1 MRRCR
6 RSSRRTKLPCGPDS
20 HLAYFVRVLRFA
32 FFDFFFVF
40 FTYDIFS
47 IGTVLCVF
55 LRGAG
60 IVGQRPAQNSDEL
73 ANPSPENDNVP
84 VDETKRD
91 AADKDKKHN
100 A

>member
-6 RSSRRTKLPCGPDS
+6 RSSRRTKLPCGPDL
-20 HLAYFVRVLRFA
+20 HLAYFVRVFA
-32 FFDFFFVF
+32 FFDFLVF
-40 FTYDIFS
+40 FLLTRFFS

-60 IVGQRPAQNSDEL
+60 IVGQRPAQNLDEL

>member
-20 HLAYFVRVLRFA
+20 HLAYFVRVLRFSI
-32 FFDFFFVF
+32 FFVF

>member
-20 HLAYFVRVLRFA
+20 HLAYFVRVLRYI
-32 FFDFFFVF
+32 FFNFN
-40 FTYDIFS
+40 FTHDIFS